1 VTRDEVKRNRRKAQN
16 RRAQLKRRRKQG
28 IAPRARVQGVN
39 GATPQRSAKGVS
51 EAARAAF
58 EEAQSGPSAG
68 RKFVP
73 GVFYYRP
80 TWLRAFDRKRV
91 VLDEDGMGWLPLN
104 PEFVDPTR
112 EDLKFIPPEGKAG
125 EAKM

>member
-1 VTRDEVKRNRRKAQN
+1 MTRDEVKRNRRKAQN
-16 RRAQLKRRRKQG
+16 RRAQMNHRRKQG

-39 GATPQRSAKGVS
+39 GATSHGSAKGAS

-58 EEAQSGPSAG
+58 EEAQNGSSAG
-68 RKFVP
+68 KRFVA
-73 GVFYYRP
+73 GVYYYRP

-91 VLDEDGMGWLPLN
+91 VFDEDGKGWLPLN

-112 EDLKFIPPEGKAG
+112 EGLRFIPLEGQAG
-125 EAKM
+125 DGKG